1 MEHCDSK
8 GRPKLKKQ
16 CSFPLTGQGCVN
28 YVVTDLALLQWQNGR
43 FVLLEVAP
51 GFTADEVLALTDMQ
65 VERAADI
72 HFMA

>member
-1 MEHCDSK
+1 
-8 GRPKLKKQ
+8 
-16 CSFPLTGQGCVN
+16 
-28 YVVTDLALLQWQNGR
+28 
-43 FVLLEVAP
+43 VLLEVAP